1 MIPAWA
7 LVEAVLTAEEC
18 AQVIEAG
25 RANLKCAS
33 TGNGDDKKRRG
44 SISWFANGEQPEID
58 RLMQKCVTA
67 FGDGVRAFLGLHLA
81 SVEPIQFT
89 HYGPGDFYG
98 WHYDAHA
105 CPDRP
110 PRHFSA
116 TVELSDPKTFKG
128 GGLEFH
134 SIENPRPEKKQGRMI
149 IFPSLLLHR
158 ALEVRDGHRSSLVL
172 WGHA

>member
-7 LVEAVLTAEEC
+7 SVEAVLTAEEC
-18 AQVIEAG
+18 ERVIKAG
-25 RANLKCAS
+25 RANLRSAS
-33 TGNGDDKKRRG
+33 TGNSDDEKRQG

-58 RLMQKCVTA
+58 QLMQKCVTA
-67 FGDGVRAFLGLHLA
+67 FGDGVRAFLGLGLA

-98 WHYDAHA
+98 WHYDAHT
-105 CPDRP
+105 CPNRA

-116 TVELSDPKTFKG
+116 TVELCDPKTFKG

-134 SIENPRPEKKQGRMI
+134 SIENPRPEKSRGKMI

-158 ALEVRDGHRSSLVL
+158 ARRVTSGVRSSLVL